1 MIVSISFMILLHS
14 EINVLMLLD
23 YFLCKNLPVHNEFD
37 DDDEDDIEIAN
48 YLSRNKV
55 SERA

>member
-1 MIVSISFMILLHS
+1 MILLHS